1 MKKLLLKKLYLFIN
15 IIKYLNSL
23 LIPALIGVTYGI
35 IILVAASVKS
45 LWEYWDLALLFLFA
59 FGIILLFSFLTSKL
73 LKIIKTYLDENNFPR
88 CSIVIALLWLVLF
101 LLIYSLSSAWILGLI
116 AVFFI
121 LTSPIF

>member
-73 LKIIKTYLDENNFPR
+73 LKIIDAYIEKKSITRYA
-88 CSIVIALLWLVLF
+88 IVISLLWLVLF
-101 LLIYSLSSAWILGLI
+101 LLIYSLSGAWILGLI